1 MQGIIKERLFANFI
15 DEKTRI
21 SDDSYS
27 KISSECRKGFF
38 GTKLKD
44 RTRRV
49 SDISKTIDVF
59 HSISKKKE
67 KKVEFDV
74 STI

>member
-21 SDDSYS
+21 SDGSYC
-27 KISSECRKGFF
+27 KINSECRKGFF
-38 GTKLKD
+38 GSKLKD
-44 RTRRV
+44 RRIII
-49 SDISKTIDVF
+49 SDISKTIDVIPHF
-59 HSISKKKE
+59 PKKKE